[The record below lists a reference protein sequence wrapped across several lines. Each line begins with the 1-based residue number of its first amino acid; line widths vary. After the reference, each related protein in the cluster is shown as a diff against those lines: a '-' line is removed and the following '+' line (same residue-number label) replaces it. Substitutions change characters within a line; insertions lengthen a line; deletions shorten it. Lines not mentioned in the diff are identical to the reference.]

1 MQVFPTKEKPWEIG
15 ISIKT
20 SISVNNYNCSSTINH
35 LNSQELTQRVFSVLL
50 LYQVDLET
58 QTETMAGF
66 G

>member
-20 SISVNNYNCSSTINH
+20 SISANNYNCSSTINH
-35 LNSQELTQRVFSVLL
+35 LNSQESTQRVFSVLL
-50 LYQVDLET
+50 LYQVYLET